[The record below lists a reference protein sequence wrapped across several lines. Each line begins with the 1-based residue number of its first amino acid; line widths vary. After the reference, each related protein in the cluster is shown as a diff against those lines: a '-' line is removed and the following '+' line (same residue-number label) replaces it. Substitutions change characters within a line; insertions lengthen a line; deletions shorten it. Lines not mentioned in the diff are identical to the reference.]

1 MAKSTTL
8 TEAQNRCFNFLVRY
22 VAEHRRAPSI
32 REIGAALGYASTN
45 AVVQTLEALAE
56 KGYIRRH
63 KGARQIEILYRDEF
77 SAFDQSGFTLPARAV
92 PVMKLDVSQR
102 QLQLV
107 PRGVLHLDAAQLG
120 SGEFCIC
127 LTDDDGMDKAGIFKG
142 DWIVVHRRPVLESER
157 GILVGVADG
166 DTFIVRR
173 HYVTNGRIQLVA
185 ANRSYTE
192 RFIKPDD
199 PSPLRVLGA
208 VKMVIRKIQP
218 VPPMSNASQ

>member
-1 MAKSTTL
+1 MEKLATL

-45 AVVQTLEALAE
+45 AVSQTLEALAA
-56 KGYIRRH
+56 KGYIRRR

-77 SAFDQSGFTLPARAV
+77 SPLNQTGSPVPAQAV
-92 PVMKLDVSQR
+92 PVMKLDTSQR
-102 QLQLV
+102 RLQLV

-120 SGEFCIC
+120 KGEFCIC
-127 LTDDDGMDKAGIFKG
+127 LNDDDGMDKAGIFKG
-142 DWIVVHRRPVLESER
+142 DWIVLHRRPILESER
-157 GILVGVADG
+157 GVLVGVADG

-192 RFIKPDD
+192 RFIKPQD
-199 PSPLRVLGA
+199 PSSMQVLGA

-218 VPPMSNASQ
+218 LQTLPNAS